1 MQFSSAGQAA
11 ALLQTKPRG
20 LGWGEIRAEA
30 GAAVPGLCQPC
41 ADLHVPQAGLSLSAK
56 AARFGSWLELCASH
70 VPGIGCWSKVPF
82 PSRVPL
88 RSKLAVLAVT
98 FQELPGAPP
107 ALPGGK
113 CQLAAVLP
121 HAVQRLV
128 PPDCFLQVLI
138 CLPYRNQGTCRA
150 ELAVLALN
158 PCCCEGV
165 IPQLC
170 DQQHVWEA
178 QLLSLCWSSVIL
190 S

>member
-1 MQFSSAGQAA
+1 MQFSAARQAA

-20 LGWGEIRAEA
+20 LGWGEIHAEA
-30 GAAVPGLCQPC
+30 DAAVPGLCQPC

-56 AARFGSWLELCASH
+56 AARFGSWLELYASH

-82 PSRVPL
+82 PSCVPL
-88 RSKLAVLAVT
+88 RSRLAVPAVT

-107 ALPGGK
+107 ALPGGE

-150 ELAVLALN
+150 DLAVLALN

-165 IPQLC
+165 IPRLC
-170 DQQHVWEA
+170 DQQ
-178 QLLSLCWSSVIL
+178 
-190 S
+190 